1 MEKPEILAQ
10 TADYAVIFKPAG
22 LPCQL
27 KSRFLGD
34 TLESEL
40 KLKLGKDK
48 IYFPHRLDK
57 ITSGLMLVA
66 FDKDTVEFFN
76 NEIRNKRLGKYYL
89 ALVES
94 NIDDP
99 QALIGLQKRYIKVH
113 DDKSEIVRSG
123 GLPSFLEILAVE
135 PASDSP
141 ECFHVLIRLITGRTH
156 QIRVM
161 LADMGI
167 PLCGDHLYNPTS
179 KHKEFYLESVI
190 LKFTDPSG
198 IKRSFY
204 CQDNPGRIKL
214 SEYTKEKIL
223 HDLTCSVI

>member
-27 KSRFLGD
+27 KSAFSGY

-40 KLKLGKDK
+40 KLKLGKNK
-48 IYFPHRLDK
+48 IFFPHRLDK
-57 ITSGLMLVA
+57 ITSGLLIVA

-89 ALVES
+89 ALTES
-94 NIDDP
+94 KINDP
-99 QALIGLQKRYIKVH
+99 HTLIGLQKRYIKVH
-113 DDKSEIVRSG
+113 DDNSEIVRSG
-123 GLPSFLEILAVE
+123 GLPSFLEILSVE
-135 PASDSP
+135 PAP
-141 ECFHVLIRLITGRTH
+141 GNNECFHVLIRLLTGRMH

-167 PLCGDHLYNPTS
+167 PLCGDRLYNPGS
-179 KHKEFYLESVI
+179 KYKEFYLESIV
-190 LKFTDPSG
+190 LKFTDPENIEQRFYYKNPKRIIEISET
-198 IKRSFY
+198 IKAFL
-204 CQDNPGRIKL
+204 NTL
-214 SEYTKEKIL
+214 
-223 HDLTCSVI
+223 